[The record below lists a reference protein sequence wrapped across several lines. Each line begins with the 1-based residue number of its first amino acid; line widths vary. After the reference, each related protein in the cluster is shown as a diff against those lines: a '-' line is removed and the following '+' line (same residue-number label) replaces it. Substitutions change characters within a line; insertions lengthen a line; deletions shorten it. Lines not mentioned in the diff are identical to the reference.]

1 MSENE
6 NNYNATENGNISI
19 LSNDTLIQLSQ
30 MAEDRVRAMNTIKL
44 HALKATNK
52 NDWVNEGGKP
62 YLQES
67 GSCKIA
73 RVFGVS
79 YRINPPSKQ
88 LFTDGHYEYI
98 YTGDFSLGGAEISA
112 TGSRSSKSD
121 FFVGKKDPKPVSEI
135 DEGDVRKAA
144 YTNCI
149 GRGIKELL
157 GLGNLTWDD
166 LLTAGIKKE
175 DCAGFEFDKSK
186 QEMTGEAKEKKT
198 EINKMLMKM
207 SGNDALKAADML
219 ESVTAFTG
227 RDGKEIAGKRN
238 LNDLT
243 EKSIP
248 VTHGKVKELYEK
260 WKKENGG
267 GADSGTT
274 GNSPENT

>member
-1 MSENE
+1 MNENE
-6 NNYNATENGNISI
+6 NNYNATGDTNISI

-30 MAEDRVRAMNTIKL
+30 MAEERVRAMNTIKI

-79 YRINPPSKQ
+79 YRIGSPTKQ
-88 LFTDGHYEYI
+88 LFPDGHYEFI
-98 YTGDFSLGGAEISA
+98 YTGEFSLGGADISA
-112 TGSRSSKSD
+112 TGSRSSKGD

-149 GRGIKELL
+149 GRGVKELL
-157 GLGNLTWDD
+157 GLGNLTWEEIE
-166 LLTAGIKKE
+166 TSGIKKA

-186 QEMTGEAKEKKT
+186 QEMSGEAKDQRKEIGRMLLEMADNDKDTAKKLLT
-198 EINKMLMKM
+198 EF
-207 SGNDALKAADML
+207 
-219 ESVTAFTG
+219 TAFIG
-227 RDGKEIAGKRN
+227 KDGKEIAGKTK
-238 LNDLT
+238 LEDLS
-243 EKSIP
+243 EKAIP
-248 VTHGKVKELYEK
+248 VTYGKIKKAYEDWSGPK
-260 WKKENGG
+260 DGSDG
-267 GADSGTT
+267 DSPKD
-274 GNSPENT
+274 S

>member
-1 MSENE
+1 MSDIE

-30 MAEDRVRAMNTIKL
+30 MAEDRVKAMNTIKL

-79 YRINPPSKQ
+79 YRINPPTKQ
-88 LFTDGHYEYI
+88 LFSDGHYEYI

-112 TGSRSSKSD
+112 TGSRSSKGD

-157 GLGNLTWDD
+157 GLGNLTWDE
-166 LLTAGIKKE
+166 LGTAGIKKNE
-175 DCAGFEFDKSK
+175 CAGFEFDKSK
-186 QEMTGEAKEKKT
+186 QEMSSEAKDQRK
-198 EINKMLMKM
+198 EIAKMLLEMAD
-207 SGNDALKAADML
+207 NDKETASKLLA
-219 ESVTAFTG
+219 EFTAFTG
-227 RDGKEIAGKRN
+227 RDGKEIAGKSK
-238 LNDLT
+238 LEDLS
-243 EKSIP
+243 EKAIP
-248 VTHGKVKELYEK
+248 VTYSKI
-260 WKKENGG
+260 KKAHDEWRGPDG
-267 GADSGTT
+267 SS